1 MSKKSDQ
8 RDLAWARAQF
18 PLLARRSDD
27 EVLSLVRRAREQ
39 LGLISKFTGASGAGL
54 GFLLGY
60 WAEQQWLPE
69 TFSGPVESV
78 VPILA
83 AALVGYA
90 SGVLS
95 EHLVR
100 RRIETILL
108 APARLQ

>member
-8 RDLAWARAQF
+8 RDLHWARQQF
-18 PLLARRSDD
+18 PLLARRSDA
-27 EVLSLVRRAREQ
+27 EILRLVREARDQ
-39 LGLISKFTGASGAGL
+39 LGLISKFTGSSGAVL
-54 GFLLGY
+54 GFLLGF
-60 WAEQQWLPE
+60 WVEQQWLPE

-100 RRIETILL
+100 RRVETILL
-108 APARLQ
+108 VPGKRH